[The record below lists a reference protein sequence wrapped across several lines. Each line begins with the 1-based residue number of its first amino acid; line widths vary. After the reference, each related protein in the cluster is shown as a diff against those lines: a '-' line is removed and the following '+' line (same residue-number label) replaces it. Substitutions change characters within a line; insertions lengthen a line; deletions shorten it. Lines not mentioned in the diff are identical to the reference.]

1 MEKRSKEMFSLFSF
15 VVIFLCLI
23 TNAIYSGSKFV
34 HATDTLLPGKSL
46 SGNQV
51 LISKG
56 GAFGLGFNCLSPP
69 CYSDSTFGIWYIKS
83 STCRSLLVWAP
94 VANFCIFNPWSSSF
108 ILSED
113 GKLNLIID
121 GSLSW
126 SSNGVETSVS
136 AVAILLDNG
145 NLVIRDQVNSTMVFW
160 QSFDNPIGILLP
172 GGWLG
177 FNRMTGKNVSL
188 SSKYSTD
195 GYDAYDTGNFILDI
209 NANEGRGFTI
219 NAPDFDSGNT
229 YKIKYSGAFPRWM
242 GVRADGGSFLLFN
255 DADIYVQLYPDG
267 NVTAA
272 KLGDCGSVLYNAPH
286 KQNVSFHP
294 MVGVYKFPQN
304 EWSMEVRSIR
314 ECEAACY
321 SDCSCTSFAF
331 NKTCLLWY
339 GELQNTI
346 VFDSRSEGYLMY
358 MRVVEQK
365 QEKSEYKVAIIVVT
379 LKNATKGFSEKLGE
393 GGFGCVFKGTLP
405 GFSVVAVKKLKDLR
419 QGEKQFRSEVQTIG
433 MIQHINLVHLLG
445 FCAEGSKR
453 LLVYEYL
460 VNGSLNSHLFSNY
473 SAKLTWNLRYCIAH
487 GIAKGLAYL
496 HEECRHCII
505 HCDMKPDNVLLDA
518 EFCPKIADFGMAK
531 LLGRDFSR
539 ALTTMRGTI
548 GYLAPEW
555 ISGLPITHKADVYC
569 YGMMLLEIISGR
581 RNSEKIK
588 EGRHTYFPIYA
599 ACKVNEGDVMC
610 LLDRR
615 LDGNADAEQLEKA
628 CRIAC
633 WCIQDAEDHRPMM
646 GQVVHMLEGVTDVE
660 VPPVP
665 RSLQYFVGME
675 DNNTQSAEFGCV
687 EVGCP
692 SGRSQDVRRNGSTT
706 SGMPNCVS
714 QSFDYPSDTILPG
727 GGLGF
732 NKIIG
737 KNISLCS
744 SDYYSTLEI
753 DTRKNRGFIIRYI
766 PCGWMFAGTFPS
778 WMKFHEDGTSFLT
791 FNNAQT
797 YLSFD
802 GLYISLNKLGEC
814 NYGSNNLWFY
824 PENYFEYCGPY
835 GHSCSS
841 ECECPL
847 DNYKRYRVREHGIW
861 GCSRLVP
868 INCAKMM
875 FYRIDGIDSFPDSP
889 QFLTVR
895 SIAECEAVCSSN
907 CSCTAYA
914 YDVTCLLWYGELW
927 NATMQGSG
935 SVGRHIYI
943 RVGQRE
949 TSIKNSKRVN
959 IAVLVTGISSLVIGI
974 GLILLWRFHRK
985 LFTTRSVDTNSG
997 LMVFSYAEVKNTTK
1011 KFSEKLG
1018 EGGFGS
1024 VFKGTLPGCSVVAVK
1039 KLKCVVQV
1047 EKQFRSEVQTIGMIQ
1062 QINLVRLLGFC
1073 AEERKRLLVYE
1084 YMPNGSLSSHLF
1096 SDDSEKLCWQLRYH
1110 IALGTARGLAY
1121 LHEECKDCIV
1131 HCDMKPDNVLLDT
1144 DFCPKIADFGMAKL
1158 LNRDFSRALT
1168 TMRGTIGYLAPEWI
1182 SGLPI
1187 THKADVYSYGMML
1200 LEIISG
1206 RRNSEKIKEGRHTY
1220 FPIYAACKVNEGDV
1234 MCLLDSRL
1242 KGNADAEQLEKACRI
1257 ACWCIQDYVD
1267 QRPMMGQVVLMLEG
1281 AMDVLVPP
1289 IPRSLQNFV
1298 DMEDHSTDLDTF

>member
-1 MEKRSKEMFSLFSF
+1 MIFS
-15 VVIFLCLI
+15 
-23 TNAIYSGSKFV
+23 
-34 HATDTLLPGKSL
+34 
-46 SGNQV
+46 
-51 LISKG
+51 
-56 GAFGLGFNCLSPP
+56 
-69 CYSDSTFGIWYIKS
+69 
-83 STCRSLLVWAP
+83 
-94 VANFCIFNPWSSSF
+94 
-108 ILSED
+108 
-113 GKLNLIID
+113 
-121 GSLSW
+121 
-126 SSNGVETSVS
+126 
-136 AVAILLDNG
+136 
-145 NLVIRDQVNSTMVFW
+145 NS
-160 QSFDNPIGILLP
+160 Q
-172 GGWLG
+172 
-177 FNRMTGKNVSL
+177 
-188 SSKYSTD
+188 
-195 GYDAYDTGNFILDI
+195 
-209 NANEGRGFTI
+209 
-219 NAPDFDSGNT
+219 
-229 YKIKYSGAFPRWM
+229 
-242 GVRADGGSFLLFN
+242 
-255 DADIYVQLYPDG
+255 
-267 NVTAA
+267 
-272 KLGDCGSVLYNAPH
+272 
-286 KQNVSFHP
+286 
-294 MVGVYKFPQN
+294 
-304 EWSMEVRSIR
+304 
-314 ECEAACY
+314 
-321 SDCSCTSFAF
+321 
-331 NKTCLLWY
+331 
-339 GELQNTI
+339 
-346 VFDSRSEGYLMY
+346 
-358 MRVVEQK
+358 
-365 QEKSEYKVAIIVVT
+365 

-433 MIQHINLVHLLG
+433 MIQHINLVRLLG

-518 EFCPKIADFGMAK
+518 EFYPKIADFSMAK
-531 LLGRDFSR
+531 LLGRDFNR

-555 ISGLPITHKADVYC
+555 ISGLPITHKTDVYS

-714 QSFDYPSDTILPG
+714 QKQNKCKPLLLSSSTVILLSSTIFVHLVCQLAYATSATDTLLPGQSLRGNQALVSKDGSFRLSLNWLSPPFGIWFTNSMCDKLVWEPDANYPIGDPQSLSLTLSGDGTLQLLSNGSHLWSTHYVKETSISVVLVLLDIGNLVIRDKTNDSMVLWQSFDYPSDTILPG

-737 KNISLCS
+737 KNISLRS

-778 WMKFHEDGTSFLT
+778 WMKFHEDGTSFVT
-791 FNNAQT
+791 FNNSQT

-847 DNYKRYRVREHGIW
+847 DNYKRYRSGALQSVKLFAQVTAPVQPMHMMLHAYYGMGSCGMPR
-861 GCSRLVP
+861 CRALVP
-868 INCAKMM
+868 LE
-875 FYRIDGIDSFPDSP
+875 D
-889 QFLTVR
+889 
-895 SIAECEAVCSSN
+895 
-907 CSCTAYA
+907 
-914 YDVTCLLWYGELW
+914 
-927 NATMQGSG
+927 
-935 SVGRHIYI
+935 IYI

-997 LMVFSYAEVKNTTK
+997 LMVFSYAEVKNATK

-1062 QINLVRLLGFC
+1062 HINLVRLLGFC

>member
-1 MEKRSKEMFSLFSF
+1 MTGRCLTKCLNKDGKGQKVFEEWIALKGRLTATVLPLTNWYTFSRKR
-15 VVIFLCLI
+15 
-23 TNAIYSGSKFV
+23 T
-34 HATDTLLPGKSL
+34 TDTLLPGKSL

-51 LISKG
+51 LHVIQI
-56 GAFGLGFNCLSPP
+56 LP
-69 CYSDSTFGIWYIKS
+69 
-83 STCRSLLVWAP
+83 LVY
-94 VANFCIFNPWSSSF
+94 
-108 ILSED
+108 ED
-113 GKLNLIID
+113 GKLNQIID
-121 GSLSW
+121 GLLIW

-219 NAPDFDSGNT
+219 NALDFDSGNT

-242 GVRADGGSFLLFN
+242 GVRADG
-255 DADIYVQLYPDG
+255 
-267 NVTAA
+267 
-272 KLGDCGSVLYNAPH
+272 
-286 KQNVSFHP
+286 
-294 MVGVYKFPQN
+294 VYKFPQN
-304 EWSMEVRSIR
+304 EWSIEVRSIR

-379 LKNATKGFSEKLGE
+379 VIGGLVLILISMILLWRGKRKLFTEKPVNSDSRLMIFSNSQLKNATKGFSEKLGE

-433 MIQHINLVHLLG
+433 MIQHINLVRLLG

-473 SAKLTWNLRYCIAH
+473 SVKLTWNLRYCIAH

-555 ISGLPITHKADVYC
+555 ISGLPITHKADVYS

-599 ACKVNEGDVMC
+599 ARKVNEGDVMC

-646 GQVVHMLEGVTDVE
+646 GQVVHMLEGVMDVE
-660 VPPVP
+660 VPPIP

-675 DNNTQSAEFGCV
+675 DNNTQSAECLQFSAHASLGDFSVHLLVESASPYAHMPLVLARNLIQMKKGNKCKPLLLSSSTVILLSSTIFIHLVCQLAYATSATDTLLPGQSLRGNQTLVSKDGSFKLGFNWLSASFGIWFAKSICHELV
-687 EVGCP
+687 WEPDKNYSIGDP
-692 SGRSQDVRRNGSTT
+692 QSLSLTFLENGTLQLLNNDSLLWSTHYVKKT
-706 SGMPNCVS
+706 SVS
-714 QSFDYPSDTILPG
+714 VILVLLDIGNLVIRDETNDSMVLWQSFDYPSDTILPG

-737 KNISLCS
+737 KNISLISPS
-744 SDYYSTLEI
+744 SLYSLEL
-753 DTRKNRGFIIRYI
+753 DTRSRGFIIQDI
-766 PCGWMFAGTFPS
+766 PSGSMLSGNFPS
-778 WMKFHEDGTSFLT
+778 WMKIREDGTDFVM
-791 FNNAQT
+791 FYDAQT
-797 YLSFD
+797 YLHLDD
-802 GLYISLNKLGEC
+802 G
-814 NYGSNNLWFY
+814 
-824 PENYFEYCGPY
+824 
-835 GHSCSS
+835 
-841 ECECPL
+841 
-847 DNYKRYRVREHGIW
+847 
-861 GCSRLVP
+861 
-868 INCAKMM
+868 
-875 FYRIDGIDSFPDSP
+875 
-889 QFLTVR
+889 
-895 SIAECEAVCSSN
+895 
-907 CSCTAYA
+907 
-914 YDVTCLLWYGELW
+914 
-927 NATMQGSG
+927 
-935 SVGRHIYI
+935 
-943 RVGQRE
+943 GQ
-949 TSIKNSKRVN
+949 
-959 IAVLVTGISSLVIGI
+959 
-974 GLILLWRFHRK
+974 
-985 LFTTRSVDTNSG
+985 
-997 LMVFSYAEVKNTTK
+997 
-1011 KFSEKLG
+1011 
-1018 EGGFGS
+1018 
-1024 VFKGTLPGCSVVAVK
+1024 
-1039 KLKCVVQV
+1039 
-1047 EKQFRSEVQTIGMIQ
+1047 
-1062 QINLVRLLGFC
+1062 
-1073 AEERKRLLVYE
+1073 RKRLLVYE

-1096 SDDSEKLCWQLRYH
+1096 SDNSETLCWQLRYCV
-1110 IALGTARGLAY
+1110 ALGTARGLAY
-1121 LHEECKDCIV
+1121 LHEECMDCIV

-1187 THKADVYSYGMML
+1187 THKADVYSYGLML

-1242 KGNADAEQLEKACRI
+1242 EGNADAEQLERTCRI
-1257 ACWCIQDYVD
+1257 ACWCIQDYED

-1281 AMDVLVPP
+1281 VMDVLVPP
-1289 IPRSLQNFV
+1289 IPMSLQNFV
-1298 DMEDHSTDLDTF
+1298 GMEDHSTDLDTF